1 MDKFWNQ
8 SLTRRLLKL
17 LVLGFIINAAVYVTV
32 LHFGKLLLEDFFG
45 GSSFI
50 YDSQQKD
57 IDALQAFVA
66 ENGVSADDY
75 ELLRDWTYHEKIDRL
90 TVSRD
95 RILLCDT
102 GYTGFSFDNH
112 LETEYLNRNWMYFH
126 DVVFSD
132 GSADVFI
139 YNDYA
144 DSIYYLFYTGALGF
158 CFFLFMVIFSIGLR
172 KELKYINVLNQ
183 NVRMIESGEWRQA
196 VPVRGQ
202 DELGSLA
209 SGLDHM
215 RQSLIENKER
225 EKEMKKAQ
233 DKLVVGM
240 AHDLRNP
247 MTGLMTY
254 LELAK
259 KNPSA
264 EEAGSYI
271 EKAVSKT
278 FEIRDL
284 SDHLFDYFRIHSDE
298 QPQLEEPGMV
308 KSVVGDYLSELYMLL
323 NAAGFIVNTETL
335 TWPEAETRIYT
346 DYMSRIVNNLF
357 SNIVKYAD
365 PEHEVIMGSVCEAQW
380 FKISL
385 SNHYSPDRQVIE
397 KNGIGVDNIS
407 EMMRRMGGV
416 CTAEMTED
424 YYRITL
430 AFPICG

>member
-1 MDKFWNQ
+1 MKN
-8 SLTRRLLKL
+8 
-17 LVLGFIINAAVYVTV
+17 
-32 LHFGKLLLEDFFG
+32 
-45 GSSFI
+45 
-50 YDSQQKD
+50 
-57 IDALQAFVA
+57 
-66 ENGVSADDY
+66 
-75 ELLRDWTYHEKIDRL
+75 
-90 TVSRD
+90 
-95 RILLCDT
+95 
-102 GYTGFSFDNH
+102 
-112 LETEYLNRNWMYFH
+112 
-126 DVVFSD
+126 
-132 GSADVFI
+132 
-139 YNDYA
+139 
-144 DSIYYLFYTGALGF
+144 IYYLFYTGALGF

-264 EEAGSYI
+264 EEAGGYI

-284 SDHLFDYFRIHSDE
+284 SDHLLDYFRIHSDE

-308 KSVVGDYLSELYMLL
+308 E
-323 NAAGFIVNTETL
+323 
-335 TWPEAETRIYT
+335 
-346 DYMSRIVNNLF
+346 
-357 SNIVKYAD
+357 
-365 PEHEVIMGSVCEAQW
+365 SVC
-380 FKISL
+380 L
-385 SNHYSPDRQVIE
+385 
-397 KNGIGVDNIS
+397 
-407 EMMRRMGGV
+407 
-416 CTAEMTED
+416 
-424 YYRITL
+424 L
-430 AFPICG
+430 

>member
-112 LETEYLNRNWMYFH
+112 RETEYLNRNWMYFH

-284 SDHLFDYFRIHSDE
+284 SDHLFDYFRIHSVNGKDSSAWSKTKKFSYIRPYITATE
-298 QPQLEEPGMV
+298 
-308 KSVVGDYLSELYMLL
+308 KICNVGDKFYVKLKGVATVSYSIKDEKIATV
-323 NAAGFIVNTETL
+323 NEKGKIKIHKAGTTKLTILGENGKKYTCVIV
-335 TWPEAETRIYT
+335 AG
-346 DYMSRIVNNLF
+346 
-357 SNIVKYAD
+357 K
-365 PEHEVIMGSVCEAQW
+365 
-380 FKISL
+380 
-385 SNHYSPDRQVIE
+385 
-397 KNGIGVDNIS
+397 
-407 EMMRRMGGV
+407 
-416 CTAEMTED
+416 ED
-424 YYRITL
+424 
-430 AFPICG
+430 